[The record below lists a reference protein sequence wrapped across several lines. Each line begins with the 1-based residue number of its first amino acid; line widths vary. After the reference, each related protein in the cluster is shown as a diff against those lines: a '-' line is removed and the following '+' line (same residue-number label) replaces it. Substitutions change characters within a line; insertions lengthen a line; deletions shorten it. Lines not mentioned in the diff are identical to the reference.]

1 MKVLRD
7 NLSVFLGL
15 DSEGASSM
23 KLVLVTVLASL
34 FVSAFPQA
42 TTGNDDTGWS
52 SPVNGLQ
59 ARLSVARGQ
68 ALNGTPLITTY
79 LELRNVADV
88 ANVMEL
94 PFNPEPMRFEVVDEQ
109 DKLLAQKGMVYDE
122 QSVELGMLRL
132 PHDSYLRF
140 DISHHGAGV
149 PKNQAALLDL
159 GVLHVWLFS
168 PGDKHSYYLRG
179 RFSIEPRKDR
189 TWSGM
194 IEMPRVKIP
203 TAE

>member
-1 MKVLRD
+1 MKNVASRK
-7 NLSVFLGL
+7 VC
-15 DSEGASSM
+15 SEGWAMQQTLTVVFALLLFSAAP
-23 KLVLVTVLASL
+23 LVTGA
-34 FVSAFPQA
+34 
-42 TTGNDDTGWS
+42 NDDTGWS

-59 ARLSVARGQ
+59 ARLSLVRGQ
-68 ALNGTPLITTY
+68 ALNGTPLIATY

-88 ANVMEL
+88 ANVMEVPL
-94 PFNPEPMRFEVVDEQ
+94 NPDALQFEVIDDQ
-109 DKLLAQKGMVYDE
+109 DKLLGHKGIAYDE
-122 QSVELGMLRL
+122 LTVELGMLRL

-149 PKNQAALLDL
+149 PKNQIALLDL
-159 GVLHVWLFS
+159 GVPYVWVFS

-179 RFSIEPRKDR
+179 RFSIEARKER
-189 TWSGM
+189 TWSGT

>member
-79 LELRNVADV
+79 LELRNAADV
-88 ANVMEL
+88 SN
-94 PFNPEPMRFEVVDEQ
+94 
-109 DKLLAQKGMVYDE
+109 
-122 QSVELGMLRL
+122 ELGILGL
-132 PHDSYLRF
+132 P
-140 DISHHGAGV
+140 
-149 PKNQAALLDL
+149 Q
-159 GVLHVWLFS
+159 
-168 PGDKHSYYLRG
+168 
-179 RFSIEPRKDR
+179 R
-189 TWSGM
+189 TRNAS
-194 IEMPRVKIP
+194 RS
-203 TAE
+203 